1 MLYFTR
7 WKALAIILTALIVC
21 LFAVPNFFP
30 QERVKTWPVWAQR
43 HIVLGLDLQGG
54 SYLLL
59 EVDSNYVKKEK
70 LDQVRDEVRRVL
82 REAKIGYTGLS
93 ARADA
98 VEVRIKE
105 TDLQAALPKL
115 RELSQPLGGLL
126 GSSGQRSL
134 EVSDA
139 GGGLIRLVVPQAA
152 ITDRVRQTIEQ
163 SIQIVERRINQ
174 LGTVEPL
181 IQRQGTDRI
190 LVQVPGLQ
198 DPTELKR
205 ILGQTAKMEFRMVD
219 STVSPDQA
227 QRGSVPADS
236 EILMSE
242 QSPKV
247 PYVIKKQV
255 LVSGGDLTDAQP
267 GFDQRTNEP
276 IVNFKFNSSGS
287 RKFAQA
293 TSENVGLPFAII
305 LDNKVISAPVIREP
319 ITGGQGQISGSFTV
333 QAANELALLLRAGAL
348 PAPLTVIEERTVGP
362 GLGQDSIEKGELA
375 AYVGSIMV
383 IVFMLVTYRLF
394 GVFANIAVA
403 INVAMIFGILSLL
416 NATLTLPGI
425 AGIVLTV
432 GIAVDSNVLIY
443 ERIREEL
450 RGGRNAIS
458 AIDAGF
464 RRALSTIL
472 DSNITTFIAAAV
484 LFYIG
489 TGPGPRLRRYA
500 RHRHHHHSLHRLYPH
515 QPDRRRLGAMETAED
530 RADLGISLVTQ
541 FVLIGLG
548 ILIAVLTVV
557 AVLDLLPPL
566 RIVPDD
572 THFDFTRFRRIS
584 FPISAAL
591 SILAIVLFFTHGL
604 NFGIDFRGGTLLE
617 VQNKSGPADI
627 GAMRATL
634 STLGLGDIQLQ
645 QFGGPNDVLIRVAE
659 QPGGDSAQQAAVTK
673 VRTALGDSVDY
684 RRVEV
689 VGPRVSGEL
698 LAYGMLGLML
708 AIFAIL
714 IYLWFRFEW
723 QFALG
728 AMIANVHDIV
738 LTIGFMSIT
747 QVDFDL
753 TSIAALLTILG
764 YSLNDTVVIYDRI
777 REMLRRYKK
786 MPMPQL
792 LNESINSTLSRS
804 IITHV
809 TVTLALL
816 ALLVFGGHAIHSFT
830 AVMMF
835 GVVLVGTYTSIFIAA
850 PILIY
855 LGVGEHRDAPDKP
868 AKKK

>member
-1 MLYFTR
+1 MLYFSR
-7 WKALAIILTALIVC
+7 FKALAIIMTALVVC

-30 QERVKTWPVWAQR
+30 EAKVKTWPVWAQR

-82 REAKIGYTGLS
+82 RDAKIGYTGL
-93 ARADA
+93 AVRGDA
-98 VEVRIKE
+98 VEVRVKE
-105 TDLQAALPKL
+105 GDQQAALTKA

-139 GGGLIRLVVPQAA
+139 GGGLFRLTVPQAA
-152 ITDRVRQTIEQ
+152 ITERIRQTIEQ
-163 SIQIVERRINQ
+163 SIQIVERRVNE

-205 ILGQTAKMEFRMVD
+205 IVGTTAKMEFRMVD
-219 STVSPDQA
+219 SSVSPDQA
-227 QRGSVPADS
+227 QQRGGVPADS
-236 EILMSE
+236 ELLMSE
-242 QSPKV
+242 QTPKV
-247 PYVIKKQV
+247 PYVIKRQV
-255 LVSGGDLTDAQP
+255 LVSGSDLTDAQP

-293 TSENVGLPFAII
+293 TSDNVGQPFAIV

-333 QAANELALLLRAGAL
+333 QAANELALLMRAGAL

-362 GLGQDSIEKGELA
+362 GLGQDSIEKGKLA

-383 IVFMLVTYRLF
+383 IAFMLVTYRLF

-425 AGIVLTV
+425 AGVVLTV

-450 RGGRNAIS
+450 RGGRTAIS

-489 TGPGPRLRRYA
+489 TGPVRGFA
-500 RHRHHHHSLHRLYPH
+500 V
-515 QPDRRRLGAMETAED
+515 T
-530 RADLGISLVTQ
+530 LGI
-541 FVLIGLG
+541 G
-548 ILIAVLTVV
+548 IITTV
-557 AVLDLLPPL
+557 
-566 RIVPDD
+566 
-572 THFDFTRFRRIS
+572 FT
-584 FPISAAL
+584 A
-591 SILAIVLFFTHGL
+591 FT
-604 NFGIDFRGGTLLE
+604 
-617 VQNKSGPADI
+617 
-627 GAMRATL
+627 
-634 STLGLGDIQLQ
+634 
-645 QFGGPNDVLIRVAE
+645 
-659 QPGGDSAQQAAVTK
+659 
-673 VRTALGDSVDY
+673 
-684 RRVEV
+684 
-689 VGPRVSGEL
+689 
-698 LAYGMLGLML
+698 
-708 AIFAIL
+708 
-714 IYLWFRFEW
+714 
-723 QFALG
+723 
-728 AMIANVHDIV
+728 
-738 LTIGFMSIT
+738 
-747 QVDFDL
+747 L
-753 TSIAALLTILG
+753 TSLIVAGWVRWTRPK
-764 YSLNDTVVIYDRI
+764 TV
-777 REMLRRYKK
+777 
-786 MPMPQL
+786 
-792 LNESINSTLSRS
+792 
-804 IITHV
+804 
-809 TVTLALL
+809 
-816 ALLVFGGHAIHSFT
+816 
-830 AVMMF
+830 
-835 GVVLVGTYTSIFIAA
+835 
-850 PILIY
+850 PI
-855 LGVGEHRDAPDKP
+855 
-868 AKKK
+868 